1 MGNKTENATVKTA
14 AFINNE
20 NRNNKNIFVKK
31 NGGAVKLLETIS
43 NFTRRRKWKVWI
55 DCLNKIA

>member
-1 MGNKTENATVKTA
+1 MGNKTENATVKMA

-31 NGGAVKLLETIS
+31 MATLLSYSKLLVTSFGEENERSGSI
-43 NFTRRRKWKVWI
+43 V
-55 DCLNKIA
+55 

>member
-43 NFTRRRKWKVWI
+43 NFTWRRK
-55 DCLNKIA
+55 

>member
-20 NRNNKNIFVKK
+20 NRNNKNISVKK
-31 NGGAVKLLETIS
+31 MAALLSYSKLLVTSLGEENERSGSI
-43 NFTRRRKWKVWI
+43 V
-55 DCLNKIA
+55 